1 MDFDWSLFTS
11 KEVKPDE
18 VAESFEDPFSLRLMP
33 DAGPIAEQSRFF
45 CLGMSLR
52 NKALFSVYSSNGRQI
67 RVIASREMTEQEL
80 FFYNRKT
87 KEFL

>member
-1 MDFDWSLFTS
+1 MEFDWSIFTPTGTH
-11 KEVKPDE
+11 PDE

-33 DAGPIAEQSRFF
+33 DAGAIADQSRFF

-52 NKALFSVYSSNGRQI
+52 KKALFSVYSSDGKQI
-67 RVIASREMTEQEL
+67 RILASREMTEEEL

-87 KEFL
+87 RESL

>member
-1 MDFDWSLFTS
+1 MEFDWSLYNS
-11 KEVKPDE
+11 EELKPDE
-18 VAESFEDPFSLRLMP
+18 VAESFEDPFSLRFMP
-33 DAGPIAEQSRFF
+33 DAGAIADQSRFF

-52 NKALFSVYSSNGRQI
+52 SRGLFSVYSSNGKQI
-67 RVIASREMTEQEL
+67 RVLAAREMSEQEV